1 MTDSTTLSGDEI
13 AALMSGL
20 QDAPARPARP
30 SEPPQPFSF
39 GSTAARPVNA
49 LPALDRMNEQMA
61 RRLRAVVE
69 PFARTRPKI
78 AAEPIE
84 VRPFDGWKVEQAEFV
99 SLSLYSMKPLKGCIL
114 LAIEPNFVRRLV
126 DIFYG
131 GSGDTPRS
139 PVREFSPT
147 EESLLARFADGVA
160 AALAEVWQEVVPVR
174 ALLRSRQ
181 VGVAHA
187 AVATGAEAVAVSRF
201 TIHLPRGEPTTI
213 AIVHPLS
220 SLRSV
225 EAELTARSGEEV
237 SARGEE
243 WRERLV
249 AAVGEVRIRARTV
262 LARPELQL
270 SELLQLRVGDVIPVS
285 LPAQVPLLVEGRPIA
300 LGTIGDHDGRT
311 ALRIEKIQRRGSRR

>member
-1 MTDSTTLSGDEI
+1 MTDATTLSGDEI

-20 QDAPARPARP
+20 QDGAARPVRP
-30 SEPPQPFSF
+30 SAPPLPFSF
-39 GSTAARPVNA
+39 GSGTARPVNA
-49 LPALDRMNEQMA
+49 IPALDRMNEQMA

-69 PFARTRPKI
+69 PYARAKPRI
-78 AAEPIE
+78 VAEPIE
-84 VRPFDGWKVEQAEFV
+84 VRPFDAWKAEQAECV

-114 LAIEPNFVRRLV
+114 LAIEPEFVRRLV

-131 GSGDTPRS
+131 GSGESVRG
-139 PVREFSPT
+139 PVRELSPT

-160 AALAEVWQEVVPVR
+160 AALADVWQEVVPVR

-201 TIHLPRGEPTTI
+201 TVRLARGEPTLI
-213 AIVHPLS
+213 SIVHPLS

-225 EAELTARSGEEV
+225 EAELAARSGEEA

-270 SELLQLRVGDVIPVS
+270 AELLQLRVGDVIPVS

-300 LGTIGDHDGRT
+300 LGTIGEHDGRT
-311 ALRIEKIQRRGSRR
+311 ALRIEKIQRRRSNA

>member
-1 MTDSTTLSGDEI
+1 MTDATTLSGDEI

-20 QDAPARPARP
+20 QDASPRPVRP

-39 GSTAARPVNA
+39 GSGTARPVNA
-49 LPALDRMNEQMA
+49 IPALDRMNEEMA

-69 PFARTRPKI
+69 PFARTRPRI

-84 VRPFDGWKVEQAEFV
+84 VRPFDAWKAEQAEWV
-99 SLSLYSMKPLKGCIL
+99 SLSLYSMKPLKGGIL
-114 LAIEPNFVRRLV
+114 LAIEPEFVRRLV

-131 GSGDTPRS
+131 GSGDSVRG
-139 PVREFSPT
+139 PVREFSPS

-160 AALAEVWQEVVPVR
+160 GALADVWQEVVPVR
-174 ALLRSRQ
+174 PMLRSRQ

-201 TIHLPRGEPTTI
+201 TVHLARGEPTTI
-213 AIVHPLS
+213 SIVQPLS

-225 EAELTARSGEEV
+225 EARLAALSGEET

-270 SELLQLRVGDVIPVS
+270 SELLQIRVGDVIPVS

-300 LGTIGDHDGRT
+300 LGTIGEHDGRT
-311 ALRIEKIQRRGSRR
+311 ALRIEKIQRRRSNA